1 MDRRRFVLTSL
12 AVVTAPS
19 SPSWARGEGSGSGG
33 QVEGMVREIYRA
45 QRLVVLANGTEFRA
59 TDPRQLDQVREG
71 MTVKIDYVQTGGRK
85 LINFIMPAP

>member
-1 MDRRRFVLTSL
+1 
-12 AVVTAPS
+12 
-19 SPSWARGEGSGSGG
+19 
-33 QVEGMVREIYRA
+33 MVREIYRA